1 MHHLPPLPLQLLPQ
15 TLHPEECHQESTIDL
30 GLLWLL
36 LSEGLDQGLQEVEAE
51 EAEVVEEGEEA
62 AVEDNQ
68 LLSLHSSSSL
78 SLQLLTCEPWECS
91 PKSLTEKETK
101 LMHS

>member
-68 LLSLHSSSSL
+68 LLSLHSSL
-78 SLQLLTCEPWECS
+78 SPSHQPLIYKLWGRS

-101 LMHS
+101 PTHS